1 MVFSF
6 LSRGC
11 RVLFLVLAA
20 HPAFAEPRMF
30 LVLGESRD
38 GQIGGALSA
47 TLAQFCG
54 PSRCGETWAPA
65 NAVAA
70 KSAQDDVFALDDA
83 MPWHRQSSRR
93 IGLGVQADRKIS
105 ESLAATFT
113 VSAALGQSRYAF
125 PQGFTRV
132 LSEPGTVGFTTLEI
146 DPTLGLEW
154 HAPVPHSDR
163 LTIRTR
169 LGIGHEIAFIRTRV
183 DNPVLRVRNSAT
195 LHANFLE
202 LGAGLSM
209 SPSHRGAIGM
219 ELAFAARGYSGERLT
234 LTTELRFRR

>member
-1 MVFSF
+1 MFFSV

-20 HPAFAEPRMF
+20 FPASAEPRIF

-54 PSRCGETWAPA
+54 PSRCGETWAQA
-65 NAVAA
+65 HARAA
-70 KSAQDDVFALDDA
+70 KSAQGEVFGFEDAL
-83 MPWHRQSSRR
+83 PWYRRSSRR
-93 IGLGVQADRKIS
+93 IGLGLQADRELS

-113 VSAALGQSRYAF
+113 VSAAFGQSRYAF

-132 LSEPGTVGFTTLEI
+132 LSEPGTVGFKTLEI

-154 HAPVPHSDR
+154 HAPVPRSDR
-163 LTIRTR
+163 FTLRTR

-183 DNPVLRVRNSAT
+183 DNPVLRVRSNAT

-202 LGAGLSM
+202 LGAALSM
-209 SPSHRGAIGM
+209 PPSHDGAIGL

>member
-1 MVFSF
+1 
-6 LSRGC
+6 
-11 RVLFLVLAA
+11 
-20 HPAFAEPRMF
+20 MF
-30 LVLGESRD
+30 VVLGESRD

-54 PSRCGETWAPA
+54 PSRCGETWAQA
-65 NAVAA
+65 HARAA
-70 KSAQDDVFALDDA
+70 KSAQGEVFGFEDAL
-83 MPWHRQSSRR
+83 PWYRQSSRR
-93 IGLGVQADRKIS
+93 IGLGLQAERELS
-105 ESLAATFT
+105 ASLAATFT
-113 VSAALGQSRYAF
+113 VSAAFGQSRYAF

-132 LSEPGTVGFTTLEI
+132 LSEPGTVAFTALEM

-154 HAPVPHSDR
+154 RERVPHSDR